1 MKIRLFRSFLYII
14 LVIFAIYYLLPLY
27 VLVTTSFKS
36 FEEVNVYAMWSPPK
50 KLSFEAF
57 RRALFSKWG
66 YQGLAN
72 NFKNS
77 IIMVIPATIFSSFLG
92 SINGY
97 IFTHWTFPGAN
108 IIFIL
113 MLFGMFIPYQ
123 SILIPLVQVL
133 RFLGLF
139 GTISGLVITHVIYGI
154 PITTLIFRNYYSTI
168 PKELMEAAKIDG
180 ASFVGVYR
188 RIILP
193 LSLPGFAVVLI
204 WQFTSIWND
213 FLFGATIALDPAI
226 QPVTVALNNLAGSY
240 FVEWNVQIAGALLV
254 AMPTLAVY
262 LVLGKYFMR
271 GLLAGA
277 LKG

>member
-1 MKIRLFRSFLYII
+1 MKTRLYRGLLY
-14 LVIFAIYYLLPLY
+14 LTLAIFAVYYLLPIY
-27 VLVTTSFKS
+27 VLVATSLKS
-36 FEEVNVYAMWSPPK
+36 FEEVNVYKMWLPPK
-50 KLSFEAF
+50 KLSFETF
-57 RRALFSKWG
+57 KKALFSEWG

-77 IIMVIPATIFSSFLG
+77 IIMVIPATVFSSFLG

-97 IFTHWTFPGAN
+97 VFTHWPFPRAN
-108 IIFIL
+108 IVFIL
-113 MLFGMFIPYQ
+113 ILFGMFIPYQ
-123 SILIPLVQVL
+123 SILIPLVQIL

-139 GTISGLVITHVIYGI
+139 GTIPGLIITHIIYGI

-168 PKELMEAAKIDG
+168 PKELIEAAKIDG
-180 ASFVGVYR
+180 ASFVKIYR
-188 RIILP
+188 EIILP

-213 FLFGATIALDPAI
+213 FLFGVTIALNPAI

-254 AMPTLAVY
+254 AMPTLVVY
-262 LVLGKYFMR
+262 LILGKYFMR

>member
-1 MKIRLFRSFLYII
+1 MKRVLMRSFLYLI
-14 LVIFAIYYLLPLY
+14 LVGFAAYYLLPLY
-27 VLVTTSFKS
+27 VLVTTSLKS
-36 FEEVNVYAMWSPPK
+36 FEEVNVYKMWSLPRH
-50 KLSFEAF
+50 LSFESF
-57 RRALFSKWG
+57 KRALISNWG

-72 NFKNS
+72 GFKNS
-77 IIMVIPATIFSSFLG
+77 LMMVIPATILSSLIG

-97 IFTHWTFPGAN
+97 VFSHWRFVGAN
-108 IIFIL
+108 TFFSL
-113 MLFGMFIPYQ
+113 LLFGMFIPYQ

-133 RFLGLF
+133 RTLKLF
-139 GTISGLVITHVIYGI
+139 GSIPGLIITHVIYGI
-154 PITTLIFRNYYSTI
+154 PITTLIFRNYYITI
-168 PKELMEAAKIDG
+168 PKELIEAARVDG
-180 ASFVGVYR
+180 ASFRTIYQ

-213 FLFGATIALDPAI
+213 FLFGVTITLDPAV

-254 AMPTLAVY
+254 ALPTLLVY
-262 LVLGKYFMR
+262 LFLGRYFMR
-271 GLLAGA
+271 GLLAGS

>member
-1 MKIRLFRSFLYII
+1 MKTWLFRGLLYLT
-14 LVIFAIYYLLPLY
+14 LVIFAVYYLLPLY
-27 VLVTTSFKS
+27 VLVITSLKS
-36 FEEVNVYAMWSPPK
+36 FEEVNVYKMWLPPK
-50 KLSFEAF
+50 KLSFESF
-57 RRALFSKWG
+57 KRALFSEWG

-77 IIMVIPATIFSSFLG
+77 VMMVIPAAVFSSFLG

-97 IFTHWTFPGAN
+97 IFTHWSFPGVN
-108 IIFIL
+108 IVFIL
-113 MLFGMFIPYQ
+113 ILFGMFIPYQ

-139 GTISGLVITHVIYGI
+139 GTIPGLIITHVIYGI

-168 PKELMEAAKIDG
+168 PKELIEAAKIDG
-180 ASFVGVYR
+180 ASFVGIYR
-188 RIILP
+188 RVILP

-213 FLFGATIALDPAI
+213 FLFGVTIALNPDI

-254 AMPTLAVY
+254 AMPTLMVY
-262 LVLGKYFMR
+262 LILGKYFMR

-277 LKG
+277 LRG